1 MTTGFLAWRQLAL
14 AIFLT
19 TLTGTGSA
27 LAASPGASAQAQARY
42 RDEMTHCNSGQS
54 HQSLVTCRQ
63 EAGAARADARRNDA
77 VQVDPAQYQGNALQ
91 RCAVHQGDDRS
102 ACEARITGQGDVTR
116 DIEAGG
122 LLRRSI
128 TVTPAQ

>member
-1 MTTGFLAWRQLAL
+1 MTTGFLAWRQLGL

-27 LAASPGASAQAQARY
+27 LAASPDASAQAQARY

-54 HQSLVTCRQ
+54 HQSLVTCRR
-63 EAGAARADARRNDA
+63 EAGAAWADARRNNA

-91 RCAVHQGDDRS
+91 RCAVHQGDDRV
-102 ACEARITGQGDVTR
+102 ACEARIIGQGDVTTG
-116 DIEAGG
+116 IEAGG